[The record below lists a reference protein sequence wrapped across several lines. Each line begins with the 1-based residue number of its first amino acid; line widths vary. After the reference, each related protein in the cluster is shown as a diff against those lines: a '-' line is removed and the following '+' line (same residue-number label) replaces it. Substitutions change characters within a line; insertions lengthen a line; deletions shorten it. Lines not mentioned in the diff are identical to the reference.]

1 MDGCTFGLSAAVA
14 EPKGRESDQETALH
28 GRRREETAALQ
39 LACLTRET
47 RGGAEAERRGNN
59 STF

>member
-47 RGGAEAERRGNN
+47 ERRTGRGNN